1 MLEAESGKTLNQK
14 RCFLNVARIREEEE
28 APAQTPG
35 RLFTIVIGTDAAG
48 RAHAGLADAALRQ
61 EEWRYGTG
69 FCTVLYFPG
78 LSSEV
83 RSNRR
88 TNSDFHPSGFAA
100 PEKEELHFD
109 STLLPV
115 SSDCVGMDSKT
126 EFDPIVSLGMSCQG
140 GENEGY
146 TETRPR
152 RTRLIETDLKRIKQE
167 AGSESGSDIE
177 KVVLGLDSEGEPG
190 IRALCEE
197 GDSEPKNGLSRR
209 RRRRR
214 RRRGGGSDPG
224 DVYEDDVTAGLNI
237 VSVKQEDPVPVDSV
251 QIVSDLN
258 GPVPGTAVNSKHNTP
273 TAWAVSTATASADGT
288 LGNAACLRRGG
299 AAARAA
305 APLLSDGPGF
315 GPAGHAPPRKI
326 AAPWD
331 HDDITALISVWG
343 QDRFQAELSET
354 FRNIQVFERI
364 AAALRRMGV
373 QRSAVQCRGKIKKL
387 KQEHKRCRE
396 SLARG
401 GCEHRAF
408 RYYQQLER
416 VLSRRRAPREPAG
429 AQGGGPGGEE
439 EEEETTR
446 DSYFMS
452 DPTGCPPLEP
462 LAPPLCIP
470 GPPLEP
476 GTPTALEE
484 APSSSKAEAPAPTP
498 TAPPKSQRRRRRR
511 GAQKTTLTELLDYLR
526 ESDEKL
532 LALQA
537 EFMAA
542 EREERQRDREAAAHD
557 HALICGALHRLAEA
571 FSGYL
576 PSDKEIELD

>member
-1 MLEAESGKTLNQK
+1 
-14 RCFLNVARIREEEE
+14 
-28 APAQTPG
+28 
-35 RLFTIVIGTDAAG
+35 
-48 RAHAGLADAALRQ
+48 
-61 EEWRYGTG
+61 
-69 FCTVLYFPG
+69 
-78 LSSEV
+78 
-83 RSNRR
+83 
-88 TNSDFHPSGFAA
+88 
-100 PEKEELHFD
+100 
-109 STLLPV
+109 
-115 SSDCVGMDSKT
+115 
-126 EFDPIVSLGMSCQG
+126 MSCRG
-140 GENEGY
+140 GENEGN

-152 RTRLIETDLKRIKQE
+152 RIRLIGVSGELIETDLKRIKQE
-167 AGSESGSDIE
+167 AGSESGWDIE
-177 KVVLGLDSEGEPG
+177 TVVVGLDSEGE
-190 IRALCEE
+190 AEE
-197 GDSEPKNGLSRR
+197 RDAA
-209 RRRRR
+209 
-214 RRRGGGSDPG
+214 GSYTFP
-224 DVYEDDVTAGLNI
+224 
-237 VSVKQEDPVPVDSV
+237 
-251 QIVSDLN
+251 
-258 GPVPGTAVNSKHNTP
+258 
-273 TAWAVSTATASADGT
+273 
-288 LGNAACLRRGG
+288 
-299 AAARAA
+299 AA
-305 APLLSDGPGF
+305 APLLSGGPRF

-326 AAPWD
+326 SAPWD

-387 KQEHKRCRE
+387 KQEHKRCGE

-429 AQGGGPGGEE
+429 AQGGGPG

-446 DSYFMS
+446 DSFFMS
-452 DPTGCPPLEP
+452 DPAGGPPLEP
-462 LAPPLCIP
+462 LAPPLCIQ

-498 TAPPKSQRRRRRR
+498 TAPPKSQCRRRRR
-511 GAQKTTLTELLDYLR
+511 GAQKSTLRELLDYLR

-576 PSDKEIELD
+576 PSNKEIELD